1 LVQLLL
7 SNLQHRLLSQGGT
20 GESIMVVRSLIAAA
34 CVVLLIA
41 HLTGGMKTL
50 FEMLDLGLE
59 LRDMPY
65 LLALPFT
72 CIFTLVMLRN

>member
-1 LVQLLL
+1 
-7 SNLQHRLLSQGGT
+7 
-20 GESIMVVRSLIAAA
+20 MVVRSLFAVV
-34 CVVLLIA
+34 CVILLVA
-41 HLTGGMKTL
+41 HVTGGMRSL
-50 FEMLDLGLE
+50 FDMLDLGLE